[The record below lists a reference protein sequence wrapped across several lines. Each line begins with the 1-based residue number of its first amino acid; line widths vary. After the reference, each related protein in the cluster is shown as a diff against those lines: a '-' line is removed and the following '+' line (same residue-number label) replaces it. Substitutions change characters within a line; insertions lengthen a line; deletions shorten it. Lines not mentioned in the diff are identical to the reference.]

1 MRIGITCH
9 ATVGGS
15 GAIAASLGKLLAGV
29 GHEVHFICHEMPFG
43 LAGDSHPGITVH
55 EVTPTQYPPLR
66 FPPYGMALAVKM
78 ASVARLARLDV
89 LHVHY
94 AIPHALSAFLAREMV
109 APDRLRIVCTLH
121 GTDVTLVG
129 ADPSYKPLARFL
141 LEACDVVTAV
151 SSWLAETAIT
161 SFELD
166 RDVDTVYNFV
176 DTDKYRRAN
185 EEKERTPTIVH
196 VSNFR
201 PIKRTGDVIEIFK
214 RVREQT
220 PARLVMVGDGP
231 DAPEAIERAEALGIA
246 SDVSFIGVAEDVIDI
261 LSESDVF
268 LLPSEMESFG
278 LAALE
283 AMACET
289 PVVAT
294 NVGGLSEVVED
305 GESGFLLPFGDVNS
319 MADRTLEI
327 LQNPELRIRMGKKGR
342 DSATAKF
349 SPETA
354 LKAYLNAY
362 DLALE

>member
-15 GAIAASLGKLLAGV
+15 GAIAASLGKLLAAA

-43 LAGDSHPGITVH
+43 LAGEAHPGITVH
-55 EVTPTQYPPLR
+55 EVTPTQYPPLI

-109 APDRLRIVCTLH
+109 APERLRIVCTLH

-141 LEACDVVTAV
+141 LKTCDAVTAV
-151 SSWLAETAIT
+151 SDWLARTAIS
-161 SFELD
+161 SFELG
-166 RDVDTVYNFV
+166 RGIDTVYNFV
-176 DTDKYRRAN
+176 NTDSYRRTTDTTS
-185 EEKERTPTIVH
+185 RLPTIVH

-201 PIKRTGDVIEIFK
+201 PIKRTTDVIEVFR
-214 RVREQT
+214 RVRDRMQ
-220 PARLVMVGDGP
+220 ARLIMVGDGP
-231 DAPEAIERAEALGIA
+231 DAQQAVENAQALGIA
-246 SDVSFIGVAEDVIDI
+246 SDVSFIGVAENVIDI
-261 LSESDVF
+261 LSQSDVF

-305 GESGFLLPFGDVNS
+305 GESGFLLPLGDIDA
-319 MADRTLEI
+319 MAERVLA
-327 LQNPELRIRMGKKGR
+327 LLKNPEQRIRMGRKGR
-342 DSATAKF
+342 DAAIAKF

-354 LKAYLNAY
+354 LNAYLDVY
-362 DLALE
+362 DSALQ